1 MWPDIV
7 AQSYNV
13 TKNYGNPGCGN
24 FYIFHKAT
32 NVLLSNKVKNTDTV
46 IIQWTEPNRTDY
58 INENGDWVCLGSLT
72 SEQLTK
78 AKLDFLISDK
88 TSIIKTLTYMVNLI
102 NLLENTGCKWYF
114 MFMSPDSM
122 VYSNEISKLFI
133 DTTLSYFYN
142 SLIKKLSLYK
152 NHFIDSKTMTD
163 FFRSKKMP
171 IKNCYYVDNDKKMQ
185 HYHDDHPLT
194 NYTLMYIKEIVS
206 LKILDL
212 NIVKMEEYVDEVMT
226 NFDFQTQ
233 INLIMLEKR
242 LSTNQKLLNFK
253 KALDCRNDYE

>member
-152 NHFIDSKTMTD
+152 NHFIDSKTMTV